1 MSPSDS
7 YWLTPQ
13 GDYTS
18 RRQAFLGFSATAEP
32 VGGRTGFFSQI
43 SRLALGRPIDEAVV
57 YEALHFVE
65 SRQDCAD
72 FSAVGLLRILYQ
84 FADSPQLSTTLADA
98 IRNTLLNFKYWIDE
112 PGQEMMCFWSENHQI
127 LFHSAQYLAGQLF
140 ADQIFPNVG
149 QSGRWHMDKARPK
162 ILRWIDLKARIGFSE
177 WDSNCYYDEDMG
189 PLLNLAD
196 FAADTEIAQKAAN
209 LLNVMFFDMAV
220 DSFRGTYGTSHGR
233 TYPRHVLSGR
243 NESTAGA
250 GKIAWGMGIFN
261 DPSNMTAVSL
271 AVSPRYR
278 VHPLIE
284 RIAQHRP
291 DAIENRERH
300 SLRTEQA
307 DQFGIRYDELDT
319 AMLLWGAGQFAN
331 RRNVEQTL
339 ALADSIK
346 SHRFNVV
353 IRPYVEAIYGTYREL
368 EAQQIAHDGD
378 IDRTTLA
385 EVNKYTFRTP
395 DYQLSSAQ
403 DYRKGKPGFQ
413 QHIWQATLG
422 PDAVVF
428 TLHRG
433 NEDEVS
439 YKYWVGR
446 FPRAAQVRNVLIALY
461 DVPDAALPGPSTVL
475 PPDAGGN
482 AMPSPGPSQE
492 ELLAYTVAVLRRDAF
507 DEVIEQNGWVLA
519 RKGDGY
525 VALRSQQPTSW
536 TADRVLQGEG
546 LIAEGR
552 RNIWI
557 CQLGRRAV
565 DGSFENWTE
574 QIIAAPV
581 TFGDLTVTY
590 RAPGVGEIRFAW
602 EGPLTVD
609 GEPVSLEGY
618 RRFDNPYCQADFG
631 QGRYEIVHA
640 GERLTIDFAARPLDP
655 ALESGEP
662 PA

>member
-1 MSPSDS
+1 MLSDP
-7 YWLTPQ
+7 YWPAPQ
-13 GDYTS
+13 GDYAS
-18 RRQAFLGFSATAEP
+18 RRQSFLHFSAAAQP

-43 SRLALGRPIDEAVV
+43 SRLALGQPIDEAVV
-57 YEALHFVE
+57 YEALQFVTE
-65 SRQDCAD
+65 RQDCAD

-84 FADSPQLSTTLADA
+84 FADSPHLSPELANA
-98 IRNTLLNFKYWIDE
+98 IRHTLLHFKYWIDE
-112 PGQEMMCFWSENHQI
+112 PGKEMMCFWSENHQI
-127 LFHSAQYLAGQLF
+127 LFHSAEYLAGQLF
-140 ADQIFPNVG
+140 ADEIFPNVG
-149 QSGRWHMDKARPK
+149 QTGHWHMDKARPK

-177 WDSNCYYDEDMG
+177 WDSNCYYDEDMA

-196 FAADTEIAQKAAN
+196 FAADPEIADKAAR
-209 LLNVMFFDMAV
+209 LLDIMFFDMAV

-243 NESTAGA
+243 NEATAA
-250 GKIAWGMGIFN
+250 VSKIAWGMGIFN

-284 RIAQHRP
+284 RIAQEMP
-291 DAIENRERH
+291 NEVENRERH

-307 DQFGIRYDELDT
+307 PSLGIRYDELDT

-339 ALADSIK
+339 ALADTVK

-368 EAQQIAHDGD
+368 ESRQIAHDGD

-413 QHIWQATLG
+413 QHLWQATLG
-422 PDAVVF
+422 PDAIAF

-446 FPRAAQVRNVLIALY
+446 FPRAAQHRNVLIALY
-461 DVPDAALPGPSTVL
+461 DIPDAPLPGPATIV

-482 AMPSPGPSQE
+482 AMPSPGPAQE
-492 ELLAYTVAVLRRDAF
+492 ELLGYTVAVLRRSAF
-507 DEVIEQNGWVLA
+507 DEVIEENGWVLA
-519 RKGDGY
+519 RKDNGY
-525 VALRSQQPTSW
+525 LALYSQMPMRW
-536 TADRVLQGEG
+536 TANGVLQGEG
-546 LIAEGR
+546 LIADGR

-557 CQLGRRAV
+557 CQLGRAAV
-565 DGSFENWTE
+565 DGSFSAWVERIT
-574 QIIAAPV
+574 AAPLA
-581 TFGDLTVTY
+581 FDDLAVTY
-590 RAPGVGEIRFAW
+590 AAPGVGEIRFSWDA
-602 EGPLTVD
+602 PFSVD
-609 GEPVSLEGY
+609 GTPIPLDNY
-618 RRFDNPYCQADFG
+618 KRFDNPYCQAEIG
-631 QGRYEIVHA
+631 SGRYSITH
-640 GERLTIDFAARPLDP
+640 GDERLEIEF
-655 ALESGEP
+655 
-662 PA
+662 